1 MIKDIAV
8 LHMETNDIINL
19 EVHKDL
25 VADSIINIAR
35 ECVAF
40 GVKSLFF

>member
-25 VADSIINIAR
+25 VADCIINIAI

-40 GVKSLFF
+40 GVKSVFF